1 MSDKEEEQP
10 IGEEEIDN
18 NEEIA
23 QEEEEEAE
31 ANSLEDDLSD
41 DEYDEDEVEVEEKP
55 SKKEKKK
62 KKRSAFIDDAAEEDE
77 DGRKMKRSRFID
89 DIAEVD
95 DEDDE
100 DEDEGEGMDDL
111 IDDQGEVPDAADL
124 AEVRRAIREAE
135 IQAQKDEEINPE
147 ELQKYLQ
154 QRFGRDR
161 MAAYHASE
169 QGEEAG
175 GAVSQQALMPTAKDP
190 KLWVIRC
197 AEGAERE
204 VVVCL
209 LQKCYD
215 YATRGQPL
223 LIKSVFCRDQLKGY
237 LYVEAFKADHV
248 RGALKGLRGVFHGT
262 PPKLVPLLEMVS
274 AITIP
279 RSSTRTAQP
288 GSWVR
293 PKTGVY
299 KGDLAK
305 ITSVDINGG
314 RATIRLIPRLDFAN
328 MAARRAEGR
337 RGFDKAAKIRPVAR
351 AFNPDEARS
360 FQLDVMQ
367 TRDRETGELMQILNN
382 SQRFSKGY
390 LVKTVAMKGLTL
402 EEGLPPLDELQR
414 FNAAQNDG
422 DDGVSG
428 SGGAGADLTR
438 LVQDLGVDAAAALE
452 DAANAKFI
460 KADRVMVREGDLKGI
475 LGRVELVTED
485 GQVMVRPIDESLG
498 DFKEAIGF
506 APRELYKWFDSGD
519 HVKVLNGS
527 HSGETGMVV
536 NVEEGVCFV
545 LTDQTKEEI
554 KVFTRD
560 LMETVAAPTTAD
572 KIGDY
577 DLFDLVVLDSQTV
590 GVIVGVE
597 KDTCR
602 VLTNAGDPG
611 KPDVRVCRLPDLKRK
626 INNRRASAQ
635 DKARNEININ
645 DIVQVVEGPMHGRS
659 GTVKHIMRGF
669 IFIQSREFPEYSG
682 YACVLARSCMVRG
695 GLNRLQDTVG
705 SGVMATPH
713 NSRILATPGFG
724 GGVTASPAHHS
735 QRGGTAGGGGG
746 GGGGY
751 AGRLSTQQ
759 DRQLEGQTVTIKSGP
774 YRGMQ
779 GRVKSATATHLR
791 VELDAQMKQV
801 TVDRAHLALS
811 SQGRSAAPRAPMGM
825 GIGIGMGGGYGMPM
839 AAPGGRTP
847 AHWSM
852 GGGGGGGFGSGGVT
866 ATPAHYSNMPTAT
879 PMHPGMTPGRD
890 SVTKTPAYDPA
901 WAATPAHPGF
911 GGGDGGG
918 YAAALDAPYTS
929 TIPGYGAN
937 APDTGNLPT
946 IPAHGSVPPG
956 YGGSQYGGT
965 PASVYPGSNP
975 ASGTPA
981 PIPAAAA
988 AAAENG
994 GPIAGTSLQ
1003 DWVGL
1008 EVNLPSGEH
1017 AAVRSVGTDG
1027 TASVQLGR
1035 STLDGKMVFSDG
1047 SMQSTP
1053 VADLKMIY
1061 ATKGDRA
1068 RVLLGEFRNSES
1080 VIDVIDAA
1088 DAFLNIKDLGV
1099 RVVPAQTCA
1108 KLAE

>member
-1 MSDKEEEQP
+1 
-10 IGEEEIDN
+10 
-18 NEEIA
+18 
-23 QEEEEEAE
+23 
-31 ANSLEDDLSD
+31 
-41 DEYDEDEVEVEEKP
+41 
-55 SKKEKKK
+55 
-62 KKRSAFIDDAAEEDE
+62 
-77 DGRKMKRSRFID
+77 MKRSRFID
-89 DIAEVD
+89 DIADVD
-95 DEDDE
+95 DDDDE

-154 QRFGRDR
+154 ERFGRDR

-169 QGEEAG
+169 QGEQAG
-175 GAVSQQALMPTAKDP
+175 GAVSQQALMPTSSDP

-204 VVVCL
+204 VVICL

-223 LIKSVFCRDQLKGY
+223 MIKSVFCRDQLKGY
-237 LYVEAFKADHV
+237 LYVEAFKEAHV
-248 RGALKGLRGVFHGT
+248 KEALKGLRSVFNSR
-262 PPKLVPLLEMVS
+262 PPKLVPLLEMVG
-274 AITIP
+274 AITVP
-279 RSSTRTAQP
+279 RAATRTAQP

-305 ITSVDINGG
+305 VLSVDVNAG
-314 RATIRLIPRLDFAN
+314 RATIRLVPRLDFAN

-337 RGFDKAAKIRPVAR
+337 RGFDKAAKVRPAAR
-351 AFNPDEARS
+351 AFNPEEARS

-367 TRDRETGELMQILNN
+367 SRDRETGEMMQILNN

-390 LVKTVAMKGLTL
+390 LVKAVAMKGLTL
-402 EEGLPPLDELQR
+402 EDGLPPLDELQR

-422 DDGVSG
+422 DDGASG
-428 SGGAGADLTR
+428 SGAGGATADLTR
-438 LVQDLGVDAAAALE
+438 LVQDLGVDAAAALA

-460 KADRVMVREGDLKGI
+460 KGDRVMVREGDLKGI

-485 GQVMVRPIDESLG
+485 GQVMVRPIDDSLG

-506 APRELYKWFDSGD
+506 AARELYKWFDSGD

-527 HSGETGMVV
+527 RSGETGMVV
-536 NVEEGVCFV
+536 NVEEGVCYV

-560 LMETVAAPTTAD
+560 LVQAVAAPTTAD

-611 KPDVRVCRLPDLKRK
+611 KPDVRVCRLPDVKRK
-626 INNRRASAQ
+626 ITNRRASAQ

-645 DIVQVVEGPMHGRS
+645 DIVQVVEGPMNGRA

-669 IFIQSREFPEYSG
+669 IFIQSRELPEFSG

-695 GLNRLQDTVG
+695 GTNRLQDTTG
-705 SGVMATPH
+705 SGVLATPH

-735 QRGGTAGGGGG
+735 QRGGGGPGGA
-746 GGGGY
+746 GGY

-759 DRQLEGQTVTIKSGP
+759 DRQLEGQKVTIKSGA
-774 YRGMQ
+774 YRGMK
-779 GRVKSATATHLR
+779 GTVKSATATHLR
-791 VELDAQMKQV
+791 VELEAQMRQV
-801 TVDRAHLALS
+801 TVDRAHLTL
-811 SQGRSAAPRAPMGM
+811 QGQSVAPRAPMGM
-825 GIGIGMGGGYGMPM
+825 GMGVGMGGGGYGMAM

-847 AHWSM
+847 AHWSSGGGGM
-852 GGGGGGGFGSGGVT
+852 GGGGGYGGGVT

-911 GGGDGGG
+911 GGDDYG
-918 YAAALDAPYTS
+918 APQTAY
-929 TIPGYGAN
+929 TIPGYGSQAV
-937 APDTGNLPT
+937 PPSSGFPT
-946 IPAHGSVPPG
+946 LPG
-956 YGGSQYGGT
+956 YGTPYEETPGG
-965 PASVYPGSNP
+965 
-975 ASGTPA
+975 SGTVTPSG
-981 PIPAAAA
+981 AAAA
-988 AAAENG
+988 AAAVPAAAAG
-994 GPIAGTSLQ
+994 DGRGPIAGTYAQ

-1008 EVNLPSGEH
+1008 EVKLPSGQH
-1017 AAVRSVGTDG
+1017 AAVRSVGADG
-1027 TASVQLGR
+1027 IASVQLGR
-1035 STLDGKMVFSDG
+1035 STPDGSMVFSDG
-1047 SMQSTP
+1047 SMQSAP
-1053 VADLKMIY
+1053 VADLKMIN
-1061 ATKGDRA
+1061 ATKGDRT
-1068 RVLLGEFRNSES
+1068 RVLMGEFRGSES
-1080 VIDVIDAA
+1080 VIDVIDEA
-1088 DAFLNIKDLGV
+1088 DAFLNIKDVGV

-1108 KLAE
+1108 KLA

>member
-1 MSDKEEEQP
+1 
-10 IGEEEIDN
+10 
-18 NEEIA
+18 
-23 QEEEEEAE
+23 
-31 ANSLEDDLSD
+31 L
-41 DEYDEDEVEVEEKP
+41 
-55 SKKEKKK
+55 
-62 KKRSAFIDDAAEEDE
+62 
-77 DGRKMKRSRFID
+77 KRSRFID

-95 DEDDE
+95 DDDE
-100 DEDEGEGMDDL
+100 DDEDEGEGMDDL
-111 IDDQGEVPDAADL
+111 IDDAGEVAT
-124 AEVRRAIREAE
+124 AEDQAELRRAIREAE

-154 QRFGRDR
+154 ERFGRDR
-161 MAAYHASE
+161 MAQYHASE
-169 QGEEAG
+169 QGEQAG

-237 LYVEAFKADHV
+237 LYVEAFKEAHV
-248 RGALKGLRGVFHGT
+248 KEALKGLRSVFNSR

-274 AITIP
+274 AITVP
-279 RSSTRTAQP
+279 RSATRTAQT

-305 ITSVDINGG
+305 VTSVDVNGG
-314 RATIRLIPRLDFAN
+314 RATIRLVPRLDFAN

-337 RGFDKAAKIRPVAR
+337 RGFDKAAKVRPAAR
-351 AFNPDEARS
+351 AFNPDEAKS

-367 TRDRETGELMQILNN
+367 TRDRETGELMQVLNN

-422 DDGVSG
+422 DEGASG
-428 SGGAGADLTR
+428 SGGGATADLTR

-460 KADRVMVREGDLKGI
+460 KGDRVMVREGDLKGI
-475 LGRVELVTED
+475 LGQVVLVTED
-485 GQVMVRPIDESLG
+485 GQVMVRPIDDSLG

-536 NVEEGVCFV
+536 NVEEGVCYV

-560 LMETVAAPTTAD
+560 LVQAVAAPTTAD

-590 GVIVGVE
+590 GVIVGIE

-602 VLTNAGDPG
+602 VLTNAGDLG
-611 KPDVRVCRLPDLKRK
+611 KPDLRVCRLPDVKRK

-645 DIVQVVEGPMHGRS
+645 DIVQVVEGPMNGRA

-669 IFIQSREFPEYSG
+669 IFIQSREFPEFSG
-682 YACVLARSCMVRG
+682 FACVLARSCMVRG
-695 GLNRLQDTVG
+695 GVNRLQESTAG
-705 SGVMATPH
+705 GVLATPH

-735 QRGGTAGGGGG
+735 QRGGGGGGNAPG
-746 GGGGY
+746 GAGGY

-759 DRQLEGQTVTIKSGP
+759 DRQLEGQKVKIKLGP
-774 YRGMQ
+774 YRGMT
-779 GRVKSATATHLR
+779 GTVKSATATHLR
-791 VELDAQMKQV
+791 VELEAQMRQV
-801 TVDRAHLALS
+801 TVQRAHLSL
-811 SQGRSAAPRAPMGM
+811 QGHSAAPRAPMGM
-825 GIGIGMGGGYGMPM
+825 GMGVGMGGGYGAPM

-852 GGGGGGGFGSGGVT
+852 AGGGGGFAGGGGGGVT

-911 GGGDGGG
+911 GDDAYGIPSG
-918 YAAALDAPYTS
+918 YQTA
-929 TIPGYGAN
+929 IPGYG
-937 APDTGNLPT
+937 TRWET
-946 IPAHGSVPPG
+946 PAA
-956 YGGSQYGGT
+956 GGS
-965 PASVYPGSNP
+965 PAAGPSTAAAAPLG
-975 ASGTPA
+975 

-988 AAAENG
+988 AAPAG
-994 GPIAGTSLQ
+994 DGQGPIPGTYAQ

-1008 EVNLPSGEH
+1008 EVKLPSGKH
-1017 AAVRSVGTDG
+1017 AAVRSVAADG

-1035 STLDGKMVFSDG
+1035 STPDGKMVFSDG

-1053 VADLKMIY
+1053 VADLEMVPV
-1061 ATKGDRA
+1061 AKGDRA
-1068 RVLLGEFRNSES
+1068 RVLLGGFRNSEA
-1080 VIDVIDAA
+1080 VVDVLDASE
-1088 DAFLNIKDLGV
+1088 AFLNINGSVKVLQV
-1099 RVVPAQTCA
+1099 QTCA
-1108 KLAE
+1108 KVA

>member
-1 MSDKEEEQP
+1 
-10 IGEEEIDN
+10 
-18 NEEIA
+18 
-23 QEEEEEAE
+23 
-31 ANSLEDDLSD
+31 
-41 DEYDEDEVEVEEKP
+41 
-55 SKKEKKK
+55 
-62 KKRSAFIDDAAEEDE
+62 
-77 DGRKMKRSRFID
+77 MKRSRFID

-154 QRFGRDR
+154 ERFGRDR

-169 QGEEAG
+169 GEPAG

-237 LYVEAFKADHV
+237 LYVEAYKADHV

-279 RSSTRTAQP
+279 RAATRAAQP

-305 ITSVDINGG
+305 VTSVDVNGG
-314 RATIRLIPRLDFAN
+314 RATIRLVPRLDFAN

-337 RGFDKAAKIRPVAR
+337 RGFDKAAKVRPAAR

-422 DDGVSG
+422 DDGASG
-428 SGGAGADLTR
+428 SGAGGGATADLTK
-438 LVQDLGVDAAAALE
+438 LVQELGVDAAAALE

-485 GQVMVRPIDESLG
+485 GQVMVRPIDDSLG

-536 NVEEGVCFV
+536 NVDEGVCYV
-545 LTDQTKEEI
+545 LTDQTREEI

-560 LMETVAAPTTAD
+560 LVAAVAAPTTQD

-590 GVIVGVE
+590 GVIVGIE

-611 KPDVRVCRLPDLKRK
+611 KPDVRVCRLPDVKRK

-645 DIVQVVEGPMHGRS
+645 DIIQVVEGPMNGRA

-669 IFIQSREFPEYSG
+669 IFIQSREFPEFSG

-695 GLNRLQDTVG
+695 GLNRLQDTTAG
-705 SGVMATPH
+705 GVLATPH
-713 NSRILATPGFG
+713 ASRILATPGFG

-735 QRGGTAGGGGG
+735 QRGGSGGGGG
-746 GGGGY
+746 GAGGGY

-759 DRQLEGQTVTIKSGP
+759 DRQLEGQDVTIKTGP
-774 YRGMQ
+774 YRGMR
-779 GRVKSATATHLR
+779 GKVKSATATHLR
-791 VELDAQMKQV
+791 VELEAQMKQV
-801 TVDRAHLALS
+801 TVERAHLALA
-811 SQGRSAAPRAPMGM
+811 GRIAAPRAPMGM
-825 GIGIGMGGGYGMPM
+825 GMGVGMGGGYGMPT

-852 GGGGGGGFGSGGVT
+852 GGGFGGAGGGGGGVT
-866 ATPAHYSNMPTAT
+866 ATPAHYSSMAT

-901 WAATPAHPGF
+901 WAATPAYAGF
-911 GGGDGGG
+911 GGGGGG
-918 YAAALDAPYTS
+918 GNDGYNAPNTS
-929 TIPGYGAN
+929 LPTVPGYGTTPA
-937 APDTGNLPT
+937 TGDMHT
-946 IPAHGSVPPG
+946 IPAHGNIPG
-956 YGGSQYGGT
+956 YGSQYGAT
-965 PASVYPGSNP
+965 PASAGR
-975 ASGTPA
+975 TA
-981 PIPAAAA
+981 PITGGAAADGGGGGSGSSG
-988 AAAENG
+988 G
-994 GPIAGTSLQ
+994 GPIAGTSVQ

-1008 EVNLPSGEH
+1008 EVTLPSGEH

-1035 STLDGKMVFSDG
+1035 SDPDGKVVFTNG

-1053 VADLKMIY
+1053 VGDLKLVL
-1061 ATKGDRA
+1061 AAKGDRA
-1068 RVLLGEFRNSES
+1068 RVLLGQHRGAES
-1080 VIDVIDAA
+1080 MIGVIDGP
-1088 DAFLNIKDLGV
+1088 DAFITINGMT
-1099 RVVPAQTCA
+1099 VVPAETCA
-1108 KLAE
+1108 KLAA

>member
-1 MSDKEEEQP
+1 
-10 IGEEEIDN
+10 
-18 NEEIA
+18 
-23 QEEEEEAE
+23 
-31 ANSLEDDLSD
+31 
-41 DEYDEDEVEVEEKP
+41 
-55 SKKEKKK
+55 
-62 KKRSAFIDDAAEEDE
+62 
-77 DGRKMKRSRFID
+77 MKRSRFID

-111 IDDQGEVPDAADL
+111 IDDQGEVPDAGDL
-124 AEVRRAIREAE
+124 ADVRRAIREAE

-161 MAAYHASE
+161 MAAYHATE

-215 YATRGQPL
+215 YAARGQPI

-262 PPKLVPLLEMVS
+262 QPKLVPLLEMVS

-279 RSSTRTAQP
+279 RAATRNAQP

-305 ITSVDINGG
+305 VTSVDVNAG
-314 RATIRLIPRLDFAN
+314 RATIRLVPRLDFAN

-337 RGFDKAAKIRPVAR
+337 RGFDKAAKIRPAAR

-422 DDGVSG
+422 NEE

-460 KADRVMVREGDLKGI
+460 KSDRVIVREGDLKGI

-485 GQVMVRPIDESLG
+485 GQIMVRPIDDSLG

-506 APRELYKWFDSGD
+506 APRELYKWFDNGD

-536 NVEEGVCFV
+536 NVEEGVCYV

-560 LMETVAAPTTAD
+560 LVEAVAAPTTAD

-590 GVIVGVE
+590 GVIVGIE
-597 KDTCR
+597 KHTCR
-602 VLTNAGDPG
+602 VLTNAGDQG
-611 KPDVRVCRLPDLKRK
+611 KPDVRVCRLPDVKRK

-645 DIVQVVEGPMHGRS
+645 DIVQVIEGPMNGRS

-669 IFIQSREFPEYSG
+669 IFIQSREFPEFSG

-695 GLNRLQDTVG
+695 GLNRLQDTIG

-724 GGVTASPAHHS
+724 GGITASPARHS
-735 QRGGTAGGGGG
+735 HRGGPAGG

-759 DRQLEGQTVTIKSGP
+759 DRQLEGQDVKIKMGP
-774 YRGMQ
+774 YRGMKATI
-779 GRVKSATATHLR
+779 KSATATHLR

-801 TVDRAHLALS
+801 TVDRAHTTL
-811 SQGRSAAPRAPMGM
+811 QGRSAAPRAPMGM
-825 GIGIGMGGGYGMPM
+825 GMGVGTCGGYGMPM

-847 AHWSM
+847 AHWSSG
-852 GGGGGGGFGSGGVT
+852 GGGGGGGFGGGGGVT

-879 PMHPGMTPGRD
+879 PLHPGMTPGRD

-901 WAATPAHPGF
+901 WAATPAHPGL
-911 GGGDGGG
+911 GGDDG
-918 YAAALDAPYTS
+918 YGAANDAYPS
-929 TIPGYGAN
+929 TIPGYGLS

-946 IPAHGSVPPG
+946 IPAQGGIAPG
-956 YGGSQYGGT
+956 YGGT
-965 PASVYPGSNP
+965 PASVYP
-975 ASGTPA
+975 ASAGGTPA
-981 PIPAAAA
+981 LTPAVAAAV
-988 AAAENG
+988 ESG

-1008 EVNLPSGEH
+1008 EVKLPSGEH

-1027 TASVQLGR
+1027 TASVQLGKP
-1035 STLDGKMVFSDG
+1035 TPDGKMVFTDG

-1061 ATKGDRA
+1061 ATKGDNA
-1068 RVLLGEFRNSES
+1068 RVLLGEYRNSES
-1080 VIDVIDAA
+1080 IIDVIDAA
-1088 DAFLNIKDLGV
+1088 EAFLKIKDLGV

-1108 KLAE
+1108 KLAV